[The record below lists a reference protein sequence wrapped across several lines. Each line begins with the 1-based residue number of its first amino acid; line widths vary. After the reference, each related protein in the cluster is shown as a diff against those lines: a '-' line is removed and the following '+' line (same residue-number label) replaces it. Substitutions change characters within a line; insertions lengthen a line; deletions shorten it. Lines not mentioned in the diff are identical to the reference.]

1 MNAAAPALGRSPG
14 KLAPWPRHL
23 LALGAGAAG
32 LLLLFARDAAHM
44 ATIWWTS
51 STFNH
56 CLLIV
61 PIIGW
66 LAWQRAPAL
75 RALTPSIWVPGL
87 AIVGAGAFGWLLGDA
102 AGVSLFRH
110 AGLIVMLQGVVAA
123 LLGRAAMRV
132 LLFPLLY
139 ALFLIPAGEELVPA
153 LQGITAHISMALLGL
168 AGVPAHMEGV
178 FITTPAGYFE
188 VAEACSGVKF
198 LVAMFALG
206 VLVAHVGF
214 RARARRLLFVA
225 AAVIVP
231 VLANGARAF
240 ATIYVAGETSTR
252 TAAGFDHIVYGWF
265 FFGIVI
271 AALLSGAWRFF
282 DRAPD
287 ALPEAPHNAP
297 AQAPALPLMLALCLS
312 LAAAPLLWSG
322 MATARAHDAV
332 VATLQAPALPGWSP
346 VARDAGLPWSPRF
359 VGADRMLVQRYRDRA
374 GREVDLAIAVYAR
387 QAEGRELVGYGQ
399 GAVAPESGW
408 SWSQSTAPPAS
419 GRADRI
425 VSRGVTRDVLSFYGV
440 NGVTTGNEA
449 EVKLL
454 TLKARLLGRPAS
466 GVAIL
471 VSGEAIGGAAA
482 SRALLDD
489 FLLRLGPVDR
499 LADRALGR
507 DGAR

>member
-1 MNAAAPALGRSPG
+1 MSAAALALAGFSG
-14 KLAPWPRHL
+14 KLAHWPRHL
-23 LALGAGAAG
+23 LALGAAAAG
-32 LLLLFARDAAHM
+32 LLLLFAHDAAHM

-61 PIIGW
+61 PIVGW

-75 RALTPSIWVPGL
+75 RTLTPSTWTPGL

-123 LLGRAAMRV
+123 LIGRTASRV

-139 ALFLIPAGEELVPA
+139 ALFLIPASEELVPA
-153 LQGITAHISMALLGL
+153 LQGITARISMALLGL
-168 AGVPAHMEGV
+168 AGIPAHMEGV
-178 FITTPAGYFE
+178 FITTPGGYFE

-214 RARARRLLFVA
+214 RSRARRLAFVA

-231 VLANGARAF
+231 VLANGVRAF
-240 ATIYVAGETSTR
+240 ATIYVAGRTSME

-271 AALLSGAWRFF
+271 AALLGGAWRFF
-282 DRAPD
+282 DRDPD
-287 ALPEAPHNAP
+287 ALPEAPRDAP
-297 AQAPALPLMLALCLS
+297 APAPALPLMLSLCLS
-312 LAAAPLLWSG
+312 LAAVPLLWSG
-322 MATARAHDAV
+322 MATARASDAV
-332 VATLQAPALPGWSP
+332 ATFQAPVLPGWSR
-346 VARDAGLPWSPRF
+346 VARDRGLPWSPGF
-359 VGADRMLVQRYRDRA
+359 VGADRLLVQRYRDRA
-374 GREVDLAIAVYAR
+374 GRKVDLAIAAYAR
-387 QAEGRELVGYGQ
+387 QSEGRELVGYGQ
-399 GAVAPESGW
+399 GAVAPDGGW
-408 SWSQSTAPPAS
+408 SWSQSAAPPAG

-425 VSRGVTRDVLSFYGV
+425 VNQGVTRDVLSFYRV
-440 NGVTTGNEA
+440 DSVTTGNDA

-454 TLKARLLGRPAS
+454 TLKSRLLGRPAA

-471 VSGEAIGGAAA
+471 VSAEATGGAVAT
-482 SRALLDD
+482 RAVLDD

-499 LADRALGR
+499 VADRALGR